1 MIMDGMLSNISQ
13 RLHEVNTLLA
23 TYGQGV
29 LSFEQVLPLVPVLS
43 GFQRHEP
50 SCQGGCLSGKGKP
63 RTTFGLFLFP
73 SFGNEQI
80 PFTRQDAVA
89 GGGL

>member
-29 LSFEQVLPLVPVLS
+29 LSFEQVLPPSL
-43 GFQRHEP
+43 FYQDQRNKYKDCSAMLLKAQEIL
-50 SCQGGCLSGKGKP
+50 QGLGEL
-63 RTTFGLFLFP
+63 RTG
-73 SFGNEQI
+73 GNM
-80 PFTRQDAVA
+80 
-89 GGGL
+89 